1 MPRLCI
7 PLVVVVA
14 VACLHASAQPPA
26 PPPVVFEGLG
36 LGDMS
41 AAGSVARA
49 LRAGLPAESRQERIP
64 LDVVVRGPGGG
75 TPPTVPLAAEVR
87 GRIEGI
93 DMAAGL
99 QGQAEQLAARA
110 PCWTGRIAV
119 GETGAGGAAALE
131 LRTRLESRDGR
142 GRLGVEIGPRLERR
156 LPRGARLFL
165 DGTAM
170 AEAVRDVD
178 AGGWQF
184 PGTSTADTNAAIGL
198 SARTGIAR

>member
-1 MPRLCI
+1 MPRPSI

-14 VACLHASAQPPA
+14 AMCLHAHAVPPA
-26 PPPVVFEGLG
+26 PPAVFEGLG

-49 LRAGLPAESRQERIP
+49 LRAELPDESRQERIP

-75 TPPTVPLAAEVR
+75 SLPTAPLAAEVR
-87 GRIEGI
+87 GRIESI

-99 QGQAEQLAARA
+99 QGQAEQLAARE

-119 GETGAGGAAALE
+119 GEANARGAAAVE

-165 DGTAM
+165 DGTAT
-170 AEAVRDVD
+170 AEAIRDAD
-178 AGGWQF
+178 AGGWHL
-184 PGTSTADTNAAIGL
+184 PGTSMADTEAAIGL